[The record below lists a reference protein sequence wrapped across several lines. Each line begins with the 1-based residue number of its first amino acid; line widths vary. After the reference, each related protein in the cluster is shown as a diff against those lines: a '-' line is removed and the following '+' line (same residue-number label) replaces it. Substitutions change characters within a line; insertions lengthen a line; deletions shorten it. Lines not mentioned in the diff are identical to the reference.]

1 MPELYALSKFDDATP
16 AEIEAAL
23 ERSDVVFFER
33 CPIRLPDDADLAF
46 LRDELPRQTQLK
58 NVSYHPESD
67 SVPGLDASEPVR
79 RRVKAIL
86 KDHRAAVSTFFEK
99 NLPKLAAGWTVGT
112 SSFRPIEE
120 KDRGLKPRSSSE
132 IVHIDAGAYGATN
145 GNRILRF
152 FVNLNRSKDRVWGT
166 KGSFRGLFEK
176 HGRFASAARGFGRR
190 VSVRKGFA
198 DHCFTGLVRGLSK
211 IYPLAVVIDSSPYD
225 RAMRRIHNY
234 MKESLDFRDDL
245 TDYREILFPPLSAWA
260 VFTDGIS
267 HSVVSGQ
274 YAFATTIL
282 IPLKNCRAPE
292 SAPDHILAAADG
304 G

>member
-1 MPELYALSKFDDATP
+1 MPERYALSKFDDATP

-23 ERSDVVFFER
+23 EHSDVVFFEQ
-33 CPIRLPDDADLAF
+33 CPIELPDEADLTF

-67 SVPGLDASEPVR
+67 SVPRFDASEDVR

-86 KDHRAAVSTFFEK
+86 KDHRAAVSRYLEK
-99 NLPKLAAGWTVGT
+99 NIPNLTPGWTVGT

-120 KDRGLKPRSSSE
+120 KDRDLKPRSSSE

-145 GNRILRF
+145 GDRILRF
-152 FVNLNRSKDRVWGT
+152 FVNLNPSKDRVWGT
-166 KGSFRGLFEK
+166 KGSFHGLFEK
-176 HGRFASAARGFGRR
+176 HGAFATAARGNGRR
-190 VSVRKGFA
+190 ITLRKGFA
-198 DHCFTGLVRGLSK
+198 DHCFTGLVSGLSK
-211 IYPLAVVIDSSPYD
+211 LYPLAAVIDSSPYD

-234 MKESLDFRDDL
+234 MKECPDFRDDP
-245 TDYREILFPPLSAWA
+245 TDYLEMRFPPLSAWS

-282 IPLKNCRAPE
+282 IPLKNCRTLE
-292 SAPDHILAAADG
+292 SAPYHVLAAADG